1 MKRQRRNAKRIEK
14 GWGKGREA
22 ETHRVAISAPSGLSP
37 APSILSTPGE
47 KAEDTISKRGNGR
60 AAQRAREREIG
71 RGRGRGKGLI
81 KDRRY
86 STREVE
92 IELIRGRA
100 RRDGEII
107 RLIGN

>member
-47 KAEDTISKRGNGR
+47 KAEDTISKRGEWESCTESE
-60 AAQRAREREIG
+60 RAR
-71 RGRGRGKGLI
+71 
-81 KDRRY
+81 DRQRQRQRKR
-86 STREVE
+86 TDKR
-92 IELIRGRA
+92 
-100 RRDGEII
+100 
-107 RLIGN
+107 